1 MTTTSDVR
9 EAPAGPV
16 VRSRVLAVCL
26 VVGFATLVDQAILT
40 VAVPSIRGSLSAGTS
55 EVQWIL
61 AAYSLAFAVALVPA
75 GRLGDARGR
84 RALLI
89 GGVAAFSVFSLVGAT
104 AHDPAVVVI
113 ARLLQG
119 AGAGT
124 ANPQV
129 IGLVQDHFPGRE
141 RTRALGLYA
150 TVGAFAGVVAPLI
163 GGTVIGVAGTPDAWR
178 WVMVFNVPF
187 GLAAAVLGW
196 RWLPR
201 RSTVP
206 RTPDLDLTG
215 LGLLA
220 AATVALLVPVVVV
233 SGGGDRATGPAGIPT
248 VAYATLFAL
257 AVAGFVLWE
266 RRYARRGRTPILLP
280 QLIGNRG
287 FALGTAVA
295 MFSFGA
301 ALGSSLVLT
310 LFLQEGLGLTA
321 LHAGLV
327 STPAAV
333 IGGVASALAWRISG
347 GRGRS
352 AVTWSFGVVVL
363 GTLATLALVVLAPP
377 TAAVVGITITL
388 VVTSAAGGLAAVP
401 NQSLTL
407 GHATAGAHG
416 LAAGFL
422 QVSQRISSTVCI
434 AGLGGVVLASAVPGD
449 LGSYRR
455 ATATG
460 LAITAGLVLCGA
472 VCSWLDR
479 TPRSSVPTQDV
490 TTQTV
495 PTTSALFT
503 AARS

>member
-1 MTTTSDVR
+1 MADATPMTST
-9 EAPAGPV
+9 APV
-16 VRSRVLAVCL
+16 VARASESEPVDRTRVLAVCL

-40 VAVPSIRGSLSAGTS
+40 VAVPSMRGSLPARTS

-84 RALLI
+84 RSLLI
-89 GGVAAFSVFSLVGAT
+89 GGVAAFSVFSIVGAT
-104 AHDPAVVVI
+104 AHDPDVVVL

-150 TVGAFAGVVAPLI
+150 TVGAFAAVVAPLI

-201 RSTVP
+201 RTSVP
-206 RTPDLDLTG
+206 RTADLDLPG

-220 AATVALLVPVVVV
+220 AATVTLLVPVVVV
-233 SGGGDRATGPAGIPT
+233 SGGGDRSTGPAGIPT
-248 VAYATLFAL
+248 VVYGALCVL
-257 AVAGFVLWE
+257 AVLAFVVWE

-280 QLIGNRG
+280 ELVHNRG

-295 MFSFGA
+295 MFTFGA

-310 LFLQEGLGLTA
+310 LFLQEALGLTA

-333 IGGVASALAWRISG
+333 VGGLASAFAWRITG

-352 AVTWSFGVVVL
+352 AVTWGLVAVAL
-363 GTLATLALVVLAPP
+363 GTLATIALVLLAPP
-377 TAAVVGITITL
+377 TVAVVGIAIALALTG
-388 VVTSAAGGLAAVP
+388 AASGLSSVP

-422 QVSQRISSTVCI
+422 QVSQRISSTLCI
-434 AGLGGVVLASAVPGD
+434 AGMGGVVLASAVPGD
-449 LGSYRR
+449 IPAYRR
-455 ATATG
+455 ATAEG
-460 LAITAGLVLCGA
+460 LAVTVVLVLCGL

-479 TPRSSVPTQDV
+479 PSHPT
-490 TTQTV
+490 TSV
-495 PTTSALFT
+495 PTTSAVLT
-503 AARS
+503 AARP